1 MKKALEGRGKREE
14 GRGARFFF
22 LSVFFF
28 LLLSS
33 FSFLAHAE
41 PFFVTIEK
49 VELKNTAGEW
59 VTVIEPD
66 KKVDLS
72 QGEATV
78 SFFNNGRVVPGK
90 YINVRVRLDKGL
102 VSRAADYTSPLDIKK
117 GSFVNVSFEFDLN
130 DKEERK
136 LLAENFKQIQLTVD
150 DDERLD
156 GADKIKIGD

>member
-1 MKKALEGRGKREE
+1 MIRGL
-14 GRGARFFF
+14 A
-22 LSVFFF
+22 VVIAMM
-28 LLLSS
+28 LLSMVHCPPS
-33 FSFLAHAE
+33 TATE

-49 VELKNTAGEW
+49 VELKNTTGEW

-72 QGEATV
+72 QGEAAV
-78 SFFNNGRVVPGK
+78 SFFNNGRVHPGK

-102 VSRAADYTSPLDIKK
+102 VSRAADYSPPLDIKK

-130 DKEERK
+130 NKEERK
-136 LLAENFKQIQLTVD
+136 LVAENFKQIQLTVD